1 MANENY
7 PIIVGGLKKIG
18 NFFIKELKYELK
30 EQEHIA
36 TGKLF
41 NSFYSDIYE
50 QFGNLYLDVT
60 SDLDYLWLVNDGA
73 SMGVD
78 VDEATIKSWAAAKG
92 IRFNNP
98 KEEARF
104 AESVVR
110 QKLFDRAFE
119 QSGNITCLD
128 TDEYFDGAMSKE
140 QLEYILSE
148 NRNTLFH
155 TQWIQYTDT
164 NTVRVDGPWGYNL
177 KDRVGSYSDRGI
189 FNDASMHSEHLPVPE
204 KQAMINAPNLFIAHL
219 QWMDKKTV
227 AVKQYYW
234 KVVDYVN
241 KIEHGVE
248 IIPTSAYDASVNN
261 FEWEY
266 EPFEYP
272 LKVRSDVYD
281 LHDIEDSFK
290 YKFIKESIEKYN
302 IPNLNDWGM
311 GIH

>member
-1 MANENY
+1 MASENY

-60 SDLDYLWLVNDGA
+60 SDLDYLWIVNDGA

-110 QKLFDRAFE
+110 QLASQYLTKGGEMVAPRRYNFIGYAFARAESSGIIE
-119 QSGNITCLD
+119 Q
-128 TDEYFDGAMSKE
+128 
-140 QLEYILSE
+140 
-148 NRNTLFH
+148 
-155 TQWIQYTDT
+155 
-164 NTVRVDGPWGYNL
+164 
-177 KDRVGSYSDRGI
+177 
-189 FNDASMHSEHLPVPE
+189 
-204 KQAMINAPNLFIAHL
+204 
-219 QWMDKKTV
+219 
-227 AVKQYYW
+227 
-234 KVVDYVN
+234 
-241 KIEHGVE
+241 
-248 IIPTSAYDASVNN
+248 
-261 FEWEY
+261 
-266 EPFEYP
+266 
-272 LKVRSDVYD
+272 
-281 LHDIEDSFK
+281 
-290 YKFIKESIEKYN
+290 IEKDIYN
-302 IPNLNDWGM
+302 SVEREIGLGLS
-311 GIH
+311 GKVIQLTIS

>member
-1 MANENY
+1 MIVQITLTRNE
-7 PIIVGGLKKIG
+7 L
-18 NFFIKELKYELK
+18 FLIKEMLPLWQKY
-30 EQEHIA
+30 A
-36 TGKLF
+36 DGFVFMDDCSTDGT
-41 NSFYSDIYE
+41 YE
-50 QFGNLYLDVT
+50 FLIENKDKYNILDVLQT
-60 SDLDYLWLVNDGA
+60 EYPGQPTN
-73 SMGVD
+73 
-78 VDEATIKSWAAAKG
+78 
-92 IRFNNP
+92 
-98 KEEARF
+98 

-302 IPNLNDWGM
+302 IPNLNDWDM

>member
-1 MANENY
+1 
-7 PIIVGGLKKIG
+7 
-18 NFFIKELKYELK
+18 
-30 EQEHIA
+30 
-36 TGKLF
+36 
-41 NSFYSDIYE
+41 
-50 QFGNLYLDVT
+50 
-60 SDLDYLWLVNDGA
+60 
-73 SMGVD
+73 
-78 VDEATIKSWAAAKG
+78 
-92 IRFNNP
+92 
-98 KEEARF
+98 
-104 AESVVR
+104 
-110 QKLFDRAFE
+110 
-119 QSGNITCLD
+119 
-128 TDEYFDGAMSKE
+128 MSKE